1 MTQDNYK
8 NNRERVI
15 ALVEA
20 GGATKQSLCEACGFN
35 EKSLASVFAQL
46 RLMGKYNIK
55 DENGVYSL
63 VDEVTWNEH
72 RASSSKVQPK
82 TPKEAYDAAV
92 KREQRAATAQ
102 TRAAKTSSARSSPT
116 RNSSWPPFWS
126 EKPKKTWAP
135 RALSPMAPLTIFP
148 CNPSP
153 LPTGLAYL
161 LGKPHLCNG

>member
-1 MTQDNYK
+1 MTQDTYK

-63 VDEVTWNEH
+63 VDEATRNEH
-72 RASSSKVQPK
+72 RASSSKVQSK

-102 TRAAKTSSARSSPT
+102 MNAEKRFNADSSRENELRKIIADAELELASILVGKAEENLGAAGIEPDG
-116 RNSSWPPFWS
+116 
-126 EKPKKTWAP
+126 
-135 RALSPMAPLTIFP
+135 
-148 CNPSP
+148 PSDDFS
-153 LPTGLAYL
+153 L
-161 LGKPHLCNG
+161 

>member
-15 ALVEA
+15 HLVEA

-63 VDEVTWNEH
+63 VDEATWNEH
-72 RASSSKVQPK
+72 RAPSFKVQPK

-102 TRAAKTSSARSSPT
+102 MNAEKRFNADNSRENELRKIIADAELELASILVGKAEENLGAAGIEPDG
-116 RNSSWPPFWS
+116 
-126 EKPKKTWAP
+126 
-135 RALSPMAPLTIFP
+135 
-148 CNPSP
+148 PSDDFS
-153 LPTGLAYL
+153 L
-161 LGKPHLCNG
+161 

>member
-63 VDEVTWNEH
+63 VDEATWNEH

-102 TRAAKTSSARSSPT
+102 MNAEKRFNADNSRENELRKIIADAELELASILVGKAEEALQAANEPPADVPADASAYDFS
-116 RNSSWPPFWS
+116 
-126 EKPKKTWAP
+126 
-135 RALSPMAPLTIFP
+135 L
-148 CNPSP
+148 
-153 LPTGLAYL
+153 
-161 LGKPHLCNG
+161 

>member
-15 ALVEA
+15 HLVEA

-63 VDEVTWNEH
+63 VDEATWNEH

-102 TRAAKTSSARSSPT
+102 MNAEKRFNADNSRENELRKIIADAELELASILVGKAEEALQAANEPPGRRSAHAS
-116 RNSSWPPFWS
+116 
-126 EKPKKTWAP
+126 
-135 RALSPMAPLTIFP
+135 
-148 CNPSP
+148 
-153 LPTGLAYL
+153 AYDFSL
-161 LGKPHLCNG
+161 

>member
-15 ALVEA
+15 HLVEA

-35 EKSLASVFAQL
+35 EKSLASVFTQL

-63 VDEVTWNEH
+63 VDEATWNEH

-102 TRAAKTSSARSSPT
+102 MNAEKRFNADNSRENELRLMIANSELELASILVGKAEEALQATNEPPADVPADASAYDFS
-116 RNSSWPPFWS
+116 
-126 EKPKKTWAP
+126 
-135 RALSPMAPLTIFP
+135 L
-148 CNPSP
+148 
-153 LPTGLAYL
+153 
-161 LGKPHLCNG
+161 

>member
-8 NNRERVI
+8 NNRERVSV
-15 ALVEA
+15 LVEA

-63 VDEVTWNEH
+63 VDEATWNEH

-102 TRAAKTSSARSSPT
+102 MNAEKRFNADNSRENELRKIIADAELELASILVGKAEENLGAAGIEPDG
-116 RNSSWPPFWS
+116 
-126 EKPKKTWAP
+126 
-135 RALSPMAPLTIFP
+135 
-148 CNPSP
+148 PSDDFS
-153 LPTGLAYL
+153 L
-161 LGKPHLCNG
+161 

>member
-8 NNRERVI
+8 NNRERVS

-63 VDEVTWNEH
+63 VDEATWNEH
-72 RASSSKVQPK
+72 RASSSKVQSK

-102 TRAAKTSSARSSPT
+102 MNAEKHFNANNSRENELRKIIADAELELASILVGKAEEALQAANEPLADVPADASAYDFS
-116 RNSSWPPFWS
+116 
-126 EKPKKTWAP
+126 
-135 RALSPMAPLTIFP
+135 L
-148 CNPSP
+148 
-153 LPTGLAYL
+153 
-161 LGKPHLCNG
+161 

>member
-1 MTQDNYK
+1 MTQDTYK

-15 ALVEA
+15 AQVEA

-63 VDEVTWNEH
+63 VDEATWNEH

-102 TRAAKTSSARSSPT
+102 MNAEKRFNADSSRENELRKIIADAELELASILVGKAEENLGAAGIEPDG
-116 RNSSWPPFWS
+116 
-126 EKPKKTWAP
+126 
-135 RALSPMAPLTIFP
+135 
-148 CNPSP
+148 PSDDFS
-153 LPTGLAYL
+153 L
-161 LGKPHLCNG
+161 

>member
-63 VDEVTWNEH
+63 VDEATWNEH

-102 TRAAKTSSARSSPT
+102 MNAEKRFNTDSSRENELRKIIADAELELASILVGKAEENLGAAGIEPDG
-116 RNSSWPPFWS
+116 
-126 EKPKKTWAP
+126 
-135 RALSPMAPLTIFP
+135 
-148 CNPSP
+148 PSDDFS
-153 LPTGLAYL
+153 L
-161 LGKPHLCNG
+161 

>member
-15 ALVEA
+15 HLVEA

-63 VDEVTWNEH
+63 VDEATWNEH
-72 RASSSKVQPK
+72 RASSSKVQSK

-102 TRAAKTSSARSSPT
+102 MNAEKRLNADNSRENELRKIIADAELELASILVGKAEEALQAANEPPADVPADASAYDFS
-116 RNSSWPPFWS
+116 
-126 EKPKKTWAP
+126 
-135 RALSPMAPLTIFP
+135 L
-148 CNPSP
+148 
-153 LPTGLAYL
+153 
-161 LGKPHLCNG
+161 

>member
-8 NNRERVI
+8 NNRERVS

-63 VDEVTWNEH
+63 VDEATWNEH

-82 TPKEAYDAAV
+82 MPKEAYDAAV

-102 TRAAKTSSARSSPT
+102 MNAEKRFNADNSRENELRKIIADAELELASILVGKAEEALQAANEPDG
-116 RNSSWPPFWS
+116 
-126 EKPKKTWAP
+126 
-135 RALSPMAPLTIFP
+135 
-148 CNPSP
+148 PSDDFS
-153 LPTGLAYL
+153 L
-161 LGKPHLCNG
+161 

>member
-15 ALVEA
+15 HLVEA

-63 VDEVTWNEH
+63 VDEATWNEH

-102 TRAAKTSSARSSPT
+102 MNAEKRFNADNSRENELRKIIADAELELASILVGKAEENLGAAGIEPDGSSDDFS
-116 RNSSWPPFWS
+116 
-126 EKPKKTWAP
+126 
-135 RALSPMAPLTIFP
+135 L
-148 CNPSP
+148 
-153 LPTGLAYL
+153 
-161 LGKPHLCNG
+161 

>member
-15 ALVEA
+15 HLVEA

-55 DENGVYSL
+55 DENGEYSL
-63 VDEVTWNEH
+63 VDEATWNEH

-102 TRAAKTSSARSSPT
+102 MNAEKRFNADNSRENELRKIIADAELELASILVGKAEENLGAAGIEPDD
-116 RNSSWPPFWS
+116 
-126 EKPKKTWAP
+126 
-135 RALSPMAPLTIFP
+135 
-148 CNPSP
+148 PSDDFS
-153 LPTGLAYL
+153 L
-161 LGKPHLCNG
+161 

>member
-8 NNRERVI
+8 NNRERVS

-63 VDEVTWNEH
+63 VDEATWNEH
-72 RASSSKVQPK
+72 KASSSKVQSK

-102 TRAAKTSSARSSPT
+102 MNAEKRFNADNSRENELRKIIADAELELASILVGKAEENLGAAGIESDG
-116 RNSSWPPFWS
+116 
-126 EKPKKTWAP
+126 
-135 RALSPMAPLTIFP
+135 
-148 CNPSP
+148 PSDDFS
-153 LPTGLAYL
+153 L
-161 LGKPHLCNG
+161 

>member
-15 ALVEA
+15 HLVEA

-63 VDEVTWNEH
+63 VDEATWNEH

-102 TRAAKTSSARSSPT
+102 MNAEKRFNADSSRENKLRKIIADAELELASILVGKAEENLDAAGIEPDG
-116 RNSSWPPFWS
+116 
-126 EKPKKTWAP
+126 
-135 RALSPMAPLTIFP
+135 
-148 CNPSP
+148 PSDDFS
-153 LPTGLAYL
+153 L
-161 LGKPHLCNG
+161 

>member
-20 GGATKQSLCEACGFN
+20 GDATKQSLCEACGFN
-35 EKSLASVFAQL
+35 ERSLASVFAQL

-55 DENGVYSL
+55 DKNGVYSL
-63 VDEVTWNEH
+63 VDEATWNEH

-82 TPKEAYDAAV
+82 TPREAYDTAV

-102 TRAAKTSSARSSPT
+102 MNAEKRFNADSSRENELRKIIADAELELASILVGKAEENLGATGIEPDG
-116 RNSSWPPFWS
+116 
-126 EKPKKTWAP
+126 
-135 RALSPMAPLTIFP
+135 
-148 CNPSP
+148 PSDDFS
-153 LPTGLAYL
+153 L
-161 LGKPHLCNG
+161 

>member
-63 VDEVTWNEH
+63 VDEATWNEH

-102 TRAAKTSSARSSPT
+102 MNAEKRFNAD
-116 RNSSWPPFWS
+116 NSRENELRKLIADVELELASILVGKA
-126 EKPKKTWAP
+126 EENLGATGIAP
-135 RALSPMAPLTIFP
+135 DG
-148 CNPSP
+148 PSDDFS
-153 LPTGLAYL
+153 L
-161 LGKPHLCNG
+161 

>member
-46 RLMGKYNIK
+46 RLMGKFNIK

-63 VDEVTWNEH
+63 VDEATWNEH

-102 TRAAKTSSARSSPT
+102 MNAEKRFNADSSRENELRKIIADAELELASILVGKAEENLGATGIEPDG
-116 RNSSWPPFWS
+116 
-126 EKPKKTWAP
+126 
-135 RALSPMAPLTIFP
+135 
-148 CNPSP
+148 PSDDFS
-153 LPTGLAYL
+153 L
-161 LGKPHLCNG
+161 

>member
-1 MTQDNYK
+1 MTQDTYK

-63 VDEVTWNEH
+63 VDEATWNEH
-72 RASSSKVQPK
+72 RASSSKVQSK

-102 TRAAKTSSARSSPT
+102 MNAEKRFNADSSRENELRKIIADAELELASILVGKAEENLGAAGIEPDG
-116 RNSSWPPFWS
+116 
-126 EKPKKTWAP
+126 
-135 RALSPMAPLTIFP
+135 
-148 CNPSP
+148 PSDDFS
-153 LPTGLAYL
+153 L
-161 LGKPHLCNG
+161 

>member
-8 NNRERVI
+8 NNRERVS

-63 VDEVTWNEH
+63 VDEATWNEH

-102 TRAAKTSSARSSPT
+102 MNAEKRFNADNSRENELRKIIADAELELASILVGKAEEALQAANEPPTDVPADPSAYDFS
-116 RNSSWPPFWS
+116 
-126 EKPKKTWAP
+126 
-135 RALSPMAPLTIFP
+135 L
-148 CNPSP
+148 
-153 LPTGLAYL
+153 
-161 LGKPHLCNG
+161 

>member
-35 EKSLASVFAQL
+35 DKSLASVFAQL

-63 VDEVTWNEH
+63 VDEATWNEH

-102 TRAAKTSSARSSPT
+102 MNAEKRFNVDSSRENELRKIIADAELELASILVGKAEENLGAAGIEPDG
-116 RNSSWPPFWS
+116 
-126 EKPKKTWAP
+126 
-135 RALSPMAPLTIFP
+135 
-148 CNPSP
+148 PSDDFS
-153 LPTGLAYL
+153 L
-161 LGKPHLCNG
+161 

>member
-8 NNRERVI
+8 NNRERVS

-63 VDEVTWNEH
+63 VDEATWNEH

-102 TRAAKTSSARSSPT
+102 MNAEKRFNADNSRENELRKIIADAELELASILVGKAEENLGAAGIEPDG
-116 RNSSWPPFWS
+116 
-126 EKPKKTWAP
+126 
-135 RALSPMAPLTIFP
+135 
-148 CNPSP
+148 PSDDFS
-153 LPTGLAYL
+153 L
-161 LGKPHLCNG
+161 

>member
-15 ALVEA
+15 HLVEA

-35 EKSLASVFAQL
+35 EQSLASVFAQL
-46 RLMGKYNIK
+46 RLMGKYNIT

-63 VDEVTWNEH
+63 VDEATWNEH
-72 RASSSKVQPK
+72 RATSSKVQPK

-102 TRAAKTSSARSSPT
+102 MNAEKRFNADSTRENELRKIIADAELELASILVGKAEENLGAAGIEPDG
-116 RNSSWPPFWS
+116 
-126 EKPKKTWAP
+126 
-135 RALSPMAPLTIFP
+135 
-148 CNPSP
+148 PSDDFS
-153 LPTGLAYL
+153 L
-161 LGKPHLCNG
+161 

>member
-1 MTQDNYK
+1 MTQDTYK

-63 VDEVTWNEH
+63 VDEATWNEH

-102 TRAAKTSSARSSPT
+102 MNAEKRFNADNSRENELRKIIADAELELASILVGKAEENLGAAGIEPDGPSAYDFS
-116 RNSSWPPFWS
+116 
-126 EKPKKTWAP
+126 
-135 RALSPMAPLTIFP
+135 L
-148 CNPSP
+148 
-153 LPTGLAYL
+153 
-161 LGKPHLCNG
+161 

>member
-8 NNRERVI
+8 NNRERVS

-63 VDEVTWNEH
+63 VDEATWNEH

-102 TRAAKTSSARSSPT
+102 MNAEKRFNADNSRENELRKIIADAELELASILVGKAEEALQTANEPPADVPADASAYDFS
-116 RNSSWPPFWS
+116 
-126 EKPKKTWAP
+126 
-135 RALSPMAPLTIFP
+135 L
-148 CNPSP
+148 
-153 LPTGLAYL
+153 
-161 LGKPHLCNG
+161 

>member
-15 ALVEA
+15 HLVEA

-63 VDEVTWNEH
+63 VDEATWNAA
-72 RASSSKVQPK
+72 RATKGEGKAK

-102 TRAAKTSSARSSPT
+102 MNAEKRFNADSTRENELRKIIADAELELASILVGKAEETLQAAGESPAAGIEPDGH
-116 RNSSWPPFWS
+116 SDDFS
-126 EKPKKTWAP
+126 
-135 RALSPMAPLTIFP
+135 L
-148 CNPSP
+148 
-153 LPTGLAYL
+153 
-161 LGKPHLCNG
+161 

>member
-15 ALVEA
+15 HLVEA

-63 VDEVTWNEH
+63 VDEATWNEH
-72 RASSSKVQPK
+72 RASSSKAQPK

-102 TRAAKTSSARSSPT
+102 MNAEKRFNADSSRENELRKIIADAELELASILVGKAEENLGAAGIEPDG
-116 RNSSWPPFWS
+116 
-126 EKPKKTWAP
+126 
-135 RALSPMAPLTIFP
+135 
-148 CNPSP
+148 PSDDFS
-153 LPTGLAYL
+153 L
-161 LGKPHLCNG
+161 

>member
-15 ALVEA
+15 HLVEA

-63 VDEVTWNEH
+63 VDDATWNEH

-102 TRAAKTSSARSSPT
+102 MNAEKRFNADNSRENELRKIIADAELELASILVGKAEENLGAAGIEPDG
-116 RNSSWPPFWS
+116 
-126 EKPKKTWAP
+126 
-135 RALSPMAPLTIFP
+135 
-148 CNPSP
+148 PSDDFS
-153 LPTGLAYL
+153 L
-161 LGKPHLCNG
+161 

>member
-15 ALVEA
+15 HLVEA

-63 VDEVTWNEH
+63 VDEATWNEH

-102 TRAAKTSSARSSPT
+102 MNAEKRFNADNSRENELRKIIADAELELASILVGKAEENLGAAGIEPDG
-116 RNSSWPPFWS
+116 
-126 EKPKKTWAP
+126 
-135 RALSPMAPLTIFP
+135 
-148 CNPSP
+148 PSDDFS
-153 LPTGLAYL
+153 L
-161 LGKPHLCNG
+161 

>member
-1 MTQDNYK
+1 MTQDTYK
-8 NNRERVI
+8 NNRARVI

-63 VDEVTWNEH
+63 VDEATWNEH

-102 TRAAKTSSARSSPT
+102 MNAEKRFNADNSRENELRKIIADAELELASILVGKAEENLGAAGIEPDGPSAYDFS
-116 RNSSWPPFWS
+116 
-126 EKPKKTWAP
+126 
-135 RALSPMAPLTIFP
+135 L
-148 CNPSP
+148 
-153 LPTGLAYL
+153 
-161 LGKPHLCNG
+161 

>member
-63 VDEVTWNEH
+63 VDEATWNEH

-102 TRAAKTSSARSSPT
+102 MNAEKRFNADSSRENELCKIIADAELELASILVGKAEENLGAAGIEPDG
-116 RNSSWPPFWS
+116 
-126 EKPKKTWAP
+126 
-135 RALSPMAPLTIFP
+135 
-148 CNPSP
+148 PSDDFS
-153 LPTGLAYL
+153 L
-161 LGKPHLCNG
+161 

>member
-8 NNRERVI
+8 NNRVRVI

-35 EKSLASVFAQL
+35 ERSLASVFAQL

-63 VDEVTWNEH
+63 VDEATWNEH

-82 TPKEAYDAAV
+82 APKEAYDAAV

-102 TRAAKTSSARSSPT
+102 MNAEKRFNADSTHENELRKIIANAELELASILVGKAEEALRAANEPPAGVPADASAYDFS
-116 RNSSWPPFWS
+116 
-126 EKPKKTWAP
+126 
-135 RALSPMAPLTIFP
+135 L
-148 CNPSP
+148 
-153 LPTGLAYL
+153 
-161 LGKPHLCNG
+161 

>member
-8 NNRERVI
+8 NNRERVS

-35 EKSLASVFAQL
+35 EKSLASVFTQL

-63 VDEVTWNEH
+63 VDEATWNEH

-102 TRAAKTSSARSSPT
+102 MNAEKRFNADNSRENELRKIIADAELELASILVGKAEEALQAAGIEPDG
-116 RNSSWPPFWS
+116 
-126 EKPKKTWAP
+126 
-135 RALSPMAPLTIFP
+135 
-148 CNPSP
+148 PSDDFS
-153 LPTGLAYL
+153 L
-161 LGKPHLCNG
+161 

>member
-1 MTQDNYK
+1 MTQDTYK

-35 EKSLASVFAQL
+35 EQSLASVFAQL

-63 VDEVTWNEH
+63 VDEATWNEH
-72 RASSSKVQPK
+72 KASSSKVQPK

-102 TRAAKTSSARSSPT
+102 MNAEKRFNADSSRENELRKIIADAELELASILVGKAEENLGAAGIEPDG
-116 RNSSWPPFWS
+116 
-126 EKPKKTWAP
+126 
-135 RALSPMAPLTIFP
+135 
-148 CNPSP
+148 PSDDFS
-153 LPTGLAYL
+153 L
-161 LGKPHLCNG
+161 

>member
-8 NNRERVI
+8 NNRERVS

-63 VDEVTWNEH
+63 VDEATWNEH

-102 TRAAKTSSARSSPT
+102 MNAEKRFNADNSRENELRKIIADAELELASILVGKAEENLGAANEPPADVPADTS
-116 RNSSWPPFWS
+116 
-126 EKPKKTWAP
+126 
-135 RALSPMAPLTIFP
+135 
-148 CNPSP
+148 
-153 LPTGLAYL
+153 AYDFSL
-161 LGKPHLCNG
+161 

>member
-15 ALVEA
+15 HLVEA

-63 VDEVTWNEH
+63 VDEATWNEH

-102 TRAAKTSSARSSPT
+102 MNAEKRFNADNSRENELRKIIADAELELASILVGKAEEALQAANEPPADVPADVPADASPYDF
-116 RNSSWPPFWS
+116 S
-126 EKPKKTWAP
+126 
-135 RALSPMAPLTIFP
+135 L
-148 CNPSP
+148 
-153 LPTGLAYL
+153 
-161 LGKPHLCNG
+161 

>member
-8 NNRERVI
+8 NNRERVS

-63 VDEVTWNEH
+63 VDEATWNEH

-102 TRAAKTSSARSSPT
+102 MNAEKRFNADNSRENELRKIIADAELELASILVGKAEEALQAANEPPADVPADASAYDFS
-116 RNSSWPPFWS
+116 
-126 EKPKKTWAP
+126 
-135 RALSPMAPLTIFP
+135 L
-148 CNPSP
+148 
-153 LPTGLAYL
+153 
-161 LGKPHLCNG
+161 

>member
-15 ALVEA
+15 HLVEA

-35 EKSLASVFAQL
+35 DKSLASVFAQL

-63 VDEVTWNEH
+63 VDEATWNEH

-102 TRAAKTSSARSSPT
+102 MNAEKRFNADNSRENELRLMIANSELELASILVGKAEEALGANEPPADVPADASAYDFS
-116 RNSSWPPFWS
+116 
-126 EKPKKTWAP
+126 
-135 RALSPMAPLTIFP
+135 L
-148 CNPSP
+148 
-153 LPTGLAYL
+153 
-161 LGKPHLCNG
+161 